1 MSFGTIGLLGIGEMG
16 SAIARTLGAHAT
28 VITTLEGRSAKTRAN
43 AEAAG
48 VTDVG
53 SMDEMVRQADLVLSV
68 LASDAAPVVASEVAD
83 AARRV
88 GVRVLFG
95 EFNAIAPVTVQ
106 AIESEYADAMDVV
119 DGGIVGGP
127 RNLAT
132 ASFYLSGPRADE
144 VASLR
149 EYGINTVPLGPVVG
163 QASGAKLCHAGM
175 TKGVSTLALDIL
187 LAAEA
192 LGVAE
197 TVLAQYSRSMA
208 GVLDFVDRFVPGNP
222 KRAFRRAEEN
232 AGGREDAGR
241 AGLQRKHPSRCL
253 RAHALAR
260 VVGAGHRWGALGV
273 GRGRSHRRRHSLD
286 ARGVTRRQAIAFGT
300 PLELRYPP
308 STSGMLW
315 CLGFRAA
322 NSAKNTSAW
331 ITTYNQRMTT

>member
-1 MSFGTIGLLGIGEMG
+1 MSFDTIGLLGIGEMG

-28 VITTLEGRSAKTRAN
+28 VITTLEGRSARTRAN

-53 SMDEMVRQADLVLSV
+53 SMDEVVRQADLVLSV
-68 LASDAAPVVASEVAD
+68 LASDAAPVVASEVAA

-127 RNLAT
+127 RNLAG

-222 KRAFRRAEEN
+222 KRAFRRAEEMPEV
-232 AGGREDAGR
+232 AKMLD
-241 AGLQRKHPSRCL
+241 
-253 RAHALAR
+253 
-260 VVGAGHRWGALGV
+260 ALGFD
-273 GRGRSHRRRHSLD
+273 GSIH
-286 ARGVTRRQAIAFGT
+286 
-300 PLELRYPP
+300 
-308 STSGMLW
+308 
-315 CLGFRAA
+315 RAA
-322 NSAKNTSAW
+322 FERMRWLGSLGLDTDGAPSASDVAARIVAATRA
-331 ITTYNQRMTT
+331 TPAG

>member
-1 MSFGTIGLLGIGEMG
+1 
-16 SAIARTLGAHAT
+16 
-28 VITTLEGRSAKTRAN
+28 
-43 AEAAG
+43 
-48 VTDVG
+48 
-53 SMDEMVRQADLVLSV
+53 MDEMVRQADLVLSV

-106 AIESEYADAMDVV
+106 AIESEYADTMDVV

-127 RNLAT
+127 RNLAA

-222 KRAFRRAEEN
+222 KRAFRRAEEMPEV
-232 AGGREDAGR
+232 AKMLD
-241 AGLQRKHPSRCL
+241 
-253 RAHALAR
+253 
-260 VVGAGHRWGALGV
+260 ALGFD
-273 GRGRSHRRRHSLD
+273 GSIHRAAHERMRWLGS
-286 ARGVTRRQAIAFGT
+286 
-300 PLELRYPP
+300 LELDTDGAP
-308 STSGMLW
+308 SASDV
-315 CLGFRAA
+315 AA
-322 NSAKNTSAW
+322 RIVAATRSTPAG
-331 ITTYNQRMTT
+331 